1 MKKVL
6 LYEKIENI
14 VAASQFEHKLIDSIW
29 QIMQLKRKA
38 EKEYA
43 VSLEAVNRELQRYVI
58 QDNGFLT
65 DIIQAFQSYISVIY
79 HNQTALID
87 GYDNEILNFL
97 QRAKESKVEVELIQR
112 VKFFDQKMGQCQDKI
127 LNVS

>member
-38 EKEYA
+38 EKDYA
-43 VSLEAVNRELQRYVI
+43 ISLEAVNRELERYVI

-65 DIIQAFQSYISVIY
+65 DIIQAFQSYITVIY

-97 QRAKESKVEVELIQR
+97 QRAKESKV
-112 VKFFDQKMGQCQDKI
+112 
-127 LNVS
+127 

>member
-1 MKKVL
+1 M
-6 LYEKIENI
+6 
-14 VAASQFEHKLIDSIW
+14 
-29 QIMQLKRKA
+29 
-38 EKEYA
+38 
-43 VSLEAVNRELQRYVI
+43 
-58 QDNGFLT
+58 T

-112 VKFFDQKMGQCQDKI
+112 VKFFDQKMG
-127 LNVS
+127 

>member
-43 VSLEAVNRELQRYVI
+43 VSLEAVNREL
-58 QDNGFLT
+58 
-65 DIIQAFQSYISVIY
+65 
-79 HNQTALID
+79 
-87 GYDNEILNFL
+87 
-97 QRAKESKVEVELIQR
+97 
-112 VKFFDQKMGQCQDKI
+112 
-127 LNVS
+127 